1 MFIKQVATRGLV
13 FKIEINK
20 SRNVFNKRVDKQN
33 TIQGVKSI
41 CGQDVSRSCQ
51 VLKGNDILCIEENL
65 VISAFVT

>member
-41 CGQDVSRSCQ
+41 CGQGRVKSLRAMIFSA
-51 VLKGNDILCIEENL
+51 LKRILSFL
-65 VISAFVT
+65 HL

>member
-33 TIQGVKSI
+33 TIQGVKSL
-41 CGQDVSRSCQ
+41 CGQ
-51 VLKGNDILCIEENL
+51 VLKGNYILCIEENL